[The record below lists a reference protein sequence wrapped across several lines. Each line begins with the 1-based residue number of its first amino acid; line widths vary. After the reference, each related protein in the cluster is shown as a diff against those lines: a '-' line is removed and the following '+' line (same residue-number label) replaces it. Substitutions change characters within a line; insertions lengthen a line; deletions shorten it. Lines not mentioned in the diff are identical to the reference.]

1 MVDGLDICE
10 TSVTIPLNPVEP
22 WTGTIFGS
30 DPNTTFEQTAHVA
43 LTSLC
48 EGRIAATAMMA
59 IALFLIW
66 NQENPMWKQHLA
78 AMSEFKGPHFIGGMA
93 LMAKYVQY
101 LFNLQHNTT
110 RTIMQQRMHLTAYNE
125 HNTFISCEL
134 EQLKLENALLCSG
147 TLPPSD

>member
-1 MVDGLDICE
+1 
-10 TSVTIPLNPVEP
+10 
-22 WTGTIFGS
+22 
-30 DPNTTFEQTAHVA
+30 
-43 LTSLC
+43 
-48 EGRIAATAMMA
+48 MA

-66 NQENPMWKQHLA
+66 NQENPMWKQHLT

-125 HNTFISCEL
+125 HNTFISREL
-134 EQLKLENALLCSG
+134 EQLKLENALLRSG